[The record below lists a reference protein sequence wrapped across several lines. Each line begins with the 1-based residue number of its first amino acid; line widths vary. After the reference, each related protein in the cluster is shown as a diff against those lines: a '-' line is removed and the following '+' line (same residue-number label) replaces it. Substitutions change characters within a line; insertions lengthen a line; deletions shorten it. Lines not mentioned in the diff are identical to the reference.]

1 MRGCSVRPVKLILR
15 QKNEITEIMPEN
27 WDTLLKCEAYFSN
40 NARNLKIVDEVV
52 AVLFLKLSD
61 RGFDITLTLSLT
73 LSLDQ

>member
-1 MRGCSVRPVKLILR
+1 
-15 QKNEITEIMPEN
+15 MPEN